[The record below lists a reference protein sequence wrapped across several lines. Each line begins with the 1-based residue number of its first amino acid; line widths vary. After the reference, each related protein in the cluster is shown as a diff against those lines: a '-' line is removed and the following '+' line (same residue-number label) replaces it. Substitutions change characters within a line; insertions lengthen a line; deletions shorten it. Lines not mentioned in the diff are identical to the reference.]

1 MCRREDLHPTQDRR
15 VTDALI
21 AGDRTPLWEN
31 GKELKVQVFPDQFP
45 RWFSVPLAT
54 GGEAAAL
61 VFPRIESDAAPA
73 ASDDC
78 RGLED
83 HDFMTGATEDRYPD
97 IFQLA
102 RVDGGGTEEARHDV
116 AHLLAAP
123 AHHSLVLS
131 HDVTANADFLTQLVD
146 LPAS

>member
-21 AGDRTPLWEN
+21 AGDRTPLREN

-54 GGEAAAL
+54 GG
-61 VFPRIESDAAPA
+61 
-73 ASDDC
+73 
-78 RGLED
+78 
-83 HDFMTGATEDRYPD
+83 
-97 IFQLA
+97 
-102 RVDGGGTEEARHDV
+102 EARHDV

-131 HDVTANADFLTQLVD
+131 HDVTANADFLPQLVD